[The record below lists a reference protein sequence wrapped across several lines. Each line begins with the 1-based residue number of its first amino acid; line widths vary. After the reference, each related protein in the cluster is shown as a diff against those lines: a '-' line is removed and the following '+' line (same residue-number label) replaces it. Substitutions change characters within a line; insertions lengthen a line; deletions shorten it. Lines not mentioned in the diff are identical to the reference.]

1 MKRTRRRV
9 SRKRNTSRKYS
20 KKRYSKKYS
29 KKRYSKKRYSK
40 KRISRKRVHR
50 GGAGDVE
57 SGNVE
62 LGIFLKVSGDS
73 LGLRGAG
80 ATDQRYLRIETPDGK
95 DQSDRVLAYY
105 KYTGEPR
112 TEGFSITKKKG
123 DIRLEAH
130 HMAPIFSGQ
139 NRYGH
144 EAEDD
149 TVTAKRNC
157 IGFVL
162 YKNDFE
168 GRIYEFLWT
177 DGFATGDYK
186 ETYKKMYPGNEGRRR
201 VDFAKFDAITGRYNA
216 EYGLGIEKVT
226 QKLISHGELETALQG
241 PNPKQALQQLLQRV
255 EESEAGA
262 AAVAEAEAV
271 AEADA
276 EP

>member
-105 KYTGEPR
+105 KYTGKP
-112 TEGFSITKKKG
+112 GKKDFSITKTG
-123 DIRLEAH
+123 EGIRLEDY
-130 HMAPIFSGQ
+130 HMAAIFSGTD
-139 NRYGH
+139 RYGH

-162 YKNDFE
+162 YPNDFS
-168 GRIYEFLWT
+168 GRIYEFLWA
-177 DGFATGDYK
+177 DGFLTGDYK
-186 ETYKKMYPGNEGRRR
+186 EIYKKMYPSVGEGRKQ
-201 VDFAKFDAITGRYNA
+201 VDFDKFDAITRRYNA
-216 EYGLGIEKVT
+216 EYGAVLEKVSRE
-226 QKLISHGELETALQG
+226 LISPDELETALRSSE
-241 PNPKQALQQLLQRV
+241 PKLALNQLIQRV
-255 EESEAGA
+255 EESEA
-262 AAVAEAEAV
+262 EA
-271 AEADA
+271 
-276 EP
+276 